1 MASQQNVDT
10 VGVVLAGGQS
20 RRMGVADKCLLPFAG
35 APMLEHVIFR
45 AQPQVDLLLLSANG
59 DPLRFAEFNL
69 PIVPDIFDPHGGP
82 LAGII
87 SAMAHVSK
95 LYPRARWLATFPGD
109 APLAPSSWVKQLRAL
124 PDAVDV
130 ALAADLQR
138 THYTFGLW
146 SMGCLEPLRQQ
157 FANGQRALF
166 AVVQTLHSATVV
178 CHEHAASFSNINTP
192 QDLQQLQQ
200 R

>member
-1 MASQQNVDT
+1 MVSQQNVDT

-20 RRMGVADKCLLPFAG
+20 RRMGTADKCLLPFAG
-35 APMLEHVIFR
+35 APMLEHVISR
-45 AQPQVDLLLLSANG
+45 AKPQVDLLLLSANG
-59 DPLRFAEFNL
+59 DPARFAKFGL
-69 PIVPDIFDPHGGP
+69 PIVPDVYPAHSGP

-95 LYPRARWLATFPGD
+95 QQPHARWLATFPCD
-109 APLAPSSWVKQLRAL
+109 APLAPRHWVEQLRTL
-124 PDAVDV
+124 PQAVDV

-146 SMGCLEPLRQQ
+146 SMDCFELLKQL
-157 FANGQRALF
+157 FASGQRALF
-166 AVVQTLHSATVV
+166 AVVRTLHCATVP
-178 CHEHAASFSNINTP
+178 CHEHEFSFSNINTP
-192 QDLQQLQQ
+192 RDLQQLQK